1 MAVAAPTEA
10 KRQIRGEMDQTTTI
24 REARLADLPAASR
37 LTITVF
43 KQSVAPLFEPEGIQN
58 FLAYAAL
65 DAWTG
70 RHRDGQRTWL
80 ALKGERV
87 VGVVQVRDGNHV
99 SLFFVERRQ
108 QRQGLGRALIMTA
121 INALGVGRLTVN
133 SSPNSVD
140 AYRRLG
146 FAPVGP
152 EDTKSGI
159 RYTPMELIVAAPPT
173 RGTRRKIER
182 R

>member
-1 MAVAAPTEA
+1 MP
-10 KRQIRGEMDQTTTI
+10 RREMDQTATI

-37 LTITVF
+37 LTIAVF
-43 KQSVAPLFEPEGIQN
+43 KQSVAPLFKPEGIRN
-58 FLAYAAL
+58 FLAYATF
-65 DAWTG
+65 DAWTE

-87 VGVVQVRDGNHV
+87 VGVVQVRDGSHV

-108 QRQGLGRALIMTA
+108 QRQGIGRALIMTA
-121 INALGVGRLTVN
+121 IKALGVNRLTVN

-146 FAPVGP
+146 FAPVGQ

-159 RYTPMELIVAAPPT
+159 RYTPMELIITVPPT
-173 RGTRRKIER
+173 SGARGKIER

>member
-1 MAVAAPTEA
+1 MPQ
-10 KRQIRGEMDQTTTI
+10 REMNQTTTI
-24 REARLADLPAASR
+24 REARLADLPEASR
-37 LTITVF
+37 LTIAVF
-43 KQSVAPLFEPEGIQN
+43 KQTVAPLFEPEGIKN

-65 DAWTG
+65 DAWTA

-80 ALKGERV
+80 ALKGDRV
-87 VGVVQVRDGNHV
+87 VGVVQVRDGSHV

-108 QRQGLGRALIMTA
+108 QRQGIGRALIMTA
-121 INALGVGRLTVN
+121 IKALRVNRLTVN

-146 FAPVGP
+146 FEPVGP

-159 RYTPMELIVAAPPT
+159 RYTPMESTIAVPPT
-173 RGTRRKIER
+173 SGAHRKIER

>member
-1 MAVAAPTEA
+1 MPRHEIDKT
-10 KRQIRGEMDQTTTI
+10 ISI
-24 REARLADLPAASR
+24 REARLEDLPAASR
-37 LTITVF
+37 LTIAVF
-43 KQSVAPLFEPEGIQN
+43 KQTVAPLFEPEGIRN

-65 DAWTG
+65 DAWTE
-70 RHRDGQRTWL
+70 RHRTGQRTWL

-87 VGVVQVRDGNHV
+87 VGVVQVRDGSHV

-108 QRQGLGRALIMTA
+108 QRQGIGRALIMTA
-121 INALGVGRLTVN
+121 IKALGVNRLTVN

-146 FAPVGP
+146 FEPVGP

-159 RYTPMELIVAAPPT
+159 RYTPMESIIAAPPPS
-173 RGTRRKIER
+173 GARRKTER